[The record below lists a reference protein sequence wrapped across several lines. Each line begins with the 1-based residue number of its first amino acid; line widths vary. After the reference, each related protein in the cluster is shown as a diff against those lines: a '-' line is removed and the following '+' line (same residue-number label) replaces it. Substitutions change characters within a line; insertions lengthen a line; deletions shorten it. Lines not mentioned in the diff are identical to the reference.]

1 MSNARHCVTCGKKYY
16 PKAWNSYPEDDY
28 NYCNTPDYNQR
39 INYTVLPEHKRF
51 HSLGC
56 MKEWIAINSIAFAN
70 LIDSL
75 SHNMIQDNNNN
86 NRERNTNG

>member
-28 NYCNTPDYNQR
+28 TFMITEKQAARFVVRPQD
-39 INYTVLPEHKRF
+39 KRF

-56 MKEWIAINSIAFAN
+56 MKEFIARNSISFAN
-70 LIDSL
+70 LVDSV
-75 SHNMIQDNNNN
+75 SHNVIEDINNQTI
-86 NRERNTNG
+86 EKG

>member
-28 NYCNTPDYNQR
+28 IYDNGETTR
-39 INYTVLPEHKRF
+39 FTVQPEHKRF

-56 MKEWIAINSIAFAN
+56 MKEFIAMNSISFAN
-70 LIDSL
+70 LVDSI
-75 SHNMIQDNNNN
+75 SHNMIQDNNNQTI
-86 NRERNTNG
+86 EKG

>member
-28 NYCNTPDYNQR
+28 NYSPDYNERMSFIVQ
-39 INYTVLPEHKRF
+39 PEHKRF

-56 MKEWIAINSIAFAN
+56 MKEFIARNSIDFAN
-70 LIDSL
+70 LVDSL
-75 SHNMIQDNNNN
+75 SHNVIEDINNQ
-86 NRERNTNG
+86 TIKKG

>member
-28 NYCNTPDYNQR
+28 IYDNGETTR
-39 INYTVLPEHKRF
+39 FTVQPEHKRF

-56 MKEWIAINSIAFAN
+56 MKEFIARNSIAFAN
-70 LIDSL
+70 LVDSV
-75 SHNMIQDNNNN
+75 SHNVIQDINNNQTI
-86 NRERNTNG
+86 EKG

>member
-16 PKAWNSYPEDDY
+16 PKAWNSYPEDDCSY
-28 NYCNTPDYNQR
+28 QR
-39 INYTVLPEHKRF
+39 HLRERYIVDPSHKRF

-56 MKEWIAINSIAFAN
+56 MKEFIAKNSIAFAN
-70 LIDSL
+70 LVDSL

>member
-28 NYCNTPDYNQR
+28 SYSADYNQR
-39 INYTVLPEHKRF
+39 QSYTVRPEHKRF

-56 MKEWIAINSIAFAN
+56 MKEFIARNSISFAN
-70 LIDSL
+70 LVDSL
-75 SHNMIQDNNNN
+75 SHNVIEDINNNPI
-86 NRERNTNG
+86 EKG

>member
-28 NYCNTPDYNQR
+28 SYSADYNQR
-39 INYTVLPEHKRF
+39 QSYTVQPEHKRF

-56 MKEWIAINSIAFAN
+56 MKEFIARNSISFAN
-70 LIDSL
+70 LVDSV
-75 SHNMIQDNNNN
+75 SHNVIQDINNNQTI
-86 NRERNTNG
+86 EKG